1 MIANTK
7 SKKVSRR
14 DVAKAA
20 GVSLTTV
27 THALAGTPGT
37 RVRKETVELVKRVAA
52 EMDYRPNFIGHALR
66 TGRNCIIGVLQPEP
80 SSIQYSYY
88 QDMYIGLSEAME
100 PDDYNMLMLFR
111 EKDFSYMRVID
122 QGRVDGMV
130 IIQSDLDNSH
140 VDKIAASGIPTVV
153 INKLVDTGKF
163 PNLACVCPDYD
174 KFVHDLVEDFK
185 DAGCKSILAIHNYVR
200 DDANV
205 NMYNAFNETLKKH
218 AASGITG
225 ATIIPDC
232 DNFKIQCLNIFKSG
246 QHWDGI
252 FIDNSSFANILIE
265 AASEC
270 GIEAGKDFILITT
283 NTRMNMFTRKRLEYS
298 FYSQQG
304 QQMGREAWRL
314 LSSMLNNDIENK
326 TVLVPYFRQLVNNSM
341 KRS

>member
-1 MIANTK
+1 MIAST
-7 SKKVSRR
+7 KKVSRK

-27 THALAGTPGT
+27 THALSGTPGT
-37 RVRKETVELVKRVAA
+37 RVKKETVELVKRVAA

-88 QDMYIGLSEAME
+88 QDMYMGLSEAME

-111 EKDFSYMRVID
+111 KKDFSYMRVIE
-122 QGRVDGMV
+122 QGRVDGVV
-130 IIQSDLDNSH
+130 IIQSDLDDSH
-140 VDKIAASGIPTVV
+140 IDKVAASGIPTVV
-153 INKLVDTGKF
+153 INKLVDTEKF

-185 DAGCKSILAIHNYVR
+185 DTGCKSILAIHDYIR

-205 NMYNAFNETLKKH
+205 NMYNAFNDVLKKH
-218 AASGITG
+218 VVSGISG
-225 ATIIPDC
+225 ATIVPDR
-232 DNFKIQCLNIFKSG
+232 DNFKAQCTNIFRPG
-246 QHWDGI
+246 QRWDGI
-252 FIDNSSFANILIE
+252 FIDSSSFANTLIE

-270 GIEAGKDFILITT
+270 RIEAGKDFILITT
-283 NTRMNMFTRKRLEYS
+283 NTSKNQFTCKSLEYS

-304 QQMGREAWRL
+304 QQMGREAWKL
-314 LSSMLNNDIENK
+314 LSSILNDDIENK
-326 TVLVPYFRQLVNNSM
+326 TVLVPYFRQLVNDSI
-341 KRS
+341 KRV